1 MEGFEK
7 ADKAAFLRLAAG
19 KRIVPALPPVGR
31 NAHTAWMKKE
41 IQEWQSLGIQEFEV
55 NLLGQ
60 AKLVEEMGAK
70 VQPGPQ
76 LAVMNREAVGF
87 WQRYGSVMIS
97 QELTRREA
105 GQLAQLKGSYYM
117 VYGRPVYM
125 ITEQCV
131 FREVNGCNK
140 RPQGHETML
149 QDRKGERMSVRSHCP
164 LCYSEVLA
172 QRPVYIAYEKRI
184 DAQPRVELTLETAS
198 EIKELWQA
206 ILEKRM
212 PAFAVQTGHWEKGV
226 E

>member
-1 MEGFEK
+1 
-7 ADKAAFLRLAAG
+7 
-19 KRIVPALPPVGR
+19 
-31 NAHTAWMKKE
+31 
-41 IQEWQSLGIQEFEV
+41 
-55 NLLGQ
+55 
-60 AKLVEEMGAK
+60 
-70 VQPGPQ
+70 
-76 LAVMNREAVGF
+76 
-87 WQRYGSVMIS
+87 
-97 QELTRREA
+97 
-105 GQLAQLKGSYYM
+105 M
-117 VYGRPVYM
+117 VYVRPVYM
-125 ITEQCV
+125 IPVLCV

-172 QRPVYIAYEKRI
+172 ERPVYIAYEKRI

-206 ILEKRM
+206 VLEKRM